1 MLTLSKLFVLC
12 LLSGTLFFN
21 ATPVNAIPQPV
32 NDEYTQV
39 SRQAPSYLIDEYT
52 DHFFY
57 QANPELQGR
66 KLTNTD
72 QDYIREWHNLRAAIA
87 PMIKPTQEACPYES
101 SNVDGLWDFDFKGMP
116 NSYSNPYDY
125 LADVIFYSRYPQMLG
140 QKLQPGTATA
150 QEWSAIRSRLFVS
163 TCGL

>member
-1 MLTLSKLFVLC
+1 MLTLSKFSVLC

-21 ATPVNAIPQPV
+21 ATIANAIPQRI
-32 NDEYTQV
+32 NTELTQV
-39 SRQAPSYLIDEYT
+39 YRQAPSDLIDEYT

-57 QANPELQGR
+57 QTNPELQGR

-87 PMIKPTQEACPYES
+87 PLIKPSQEACPLEKS
-101 SNVDGLWDFDFKGMP
+101 DVGWDFDLNGMP
-116 NSYSNPYDY
+116 KSYSSVYDY
-125 LADVIFYSRYPQMLG
+125 LADTIFYSRYPEMLG

-150 QEWSAIRSRLFVS
+150 QEWSVIRSRLFVS